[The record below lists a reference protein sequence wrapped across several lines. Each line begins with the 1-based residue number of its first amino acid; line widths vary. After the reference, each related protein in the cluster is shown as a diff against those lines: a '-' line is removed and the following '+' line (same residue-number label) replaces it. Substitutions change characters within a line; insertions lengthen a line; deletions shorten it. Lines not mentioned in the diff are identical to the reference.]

1 MFYKALGFVV
11 WKGAKWYVVRKTT
24 RRKAPQRD
32 AILATA
38 LAIGAAAANEA
49 RR

>member
-11 WKGAKWYVVRKTT
+11 WKGARWYVVRKT
-24 RRKAPQRD
+24 RRHKSPPREAV
-32 AILATA
+32 LATA
-38 LAIGAAAANEA
+38 LAIGAAAVNEA

>member
-1 MFYKALGFVV
+1 MFYKALGFMV
-11 WKGAKWYVVRKTT
+11 WKGAKWYA
-24 RRKAPQRD
+24 RRKAPPRE

-38 LAIGAAAANEA
+38 LAIGAVAAHEA